1 MNARDASARN
11 PRNMELVLLVFS
23 VGIAMAAYAS
33 VGLVN
38 QGTIPAGMLGY
49 GGGLAMLFGA
59 AHLTLRRFA
68 RDADPVLLPAA
79 ALINGLGLAIIHRL
93 DLAYLDRAQRLGTDP
108 PAASAPAQ
116 LTWTA
121 VGVALF
127 IAVILLVRDHRV
139 LQRFTYT
146 AMLVGLVLLL
156 LPLLPIIG
164 TTINGA
170 RIWIRVAGFSFQP
183 GELAKL
189 VLLVF
194 FAGYLVVK
202 RDVLALASRRF
213 LGVYLPRGRDL
224 GPIVLAWATSLAV
237 LVFERDLGTS
247 LLFFGVFVA
256 MLYVATERLSWLL
269 IGIAMFLSGSY
280 LAWTLF
286 SHVQKRVD
294 IWLHPF
300 ADRNIGDDSYQLVQG
315 LFGLGTGGILGRGL
329 GQGRPEIVPYAK
341 TDFIIAA
348 IGEELGL
355 TGLMAILLIYGIL
368 VQRGLRAAVAVRDA
382 FGKLLAAGLAFSL
395 ALQVFVVVG
404 GVTRLIPLTGLTMP
418 LLSYGG
424 SSLVANWA
432 LIALLLRIS
441 DAARRPPQ
449 PAGPAEPPSSG
460 YARSSAD
467 DATTQ
472 VVRL

>member
-1 MNARDASARN
+1 MSPRGLAGS
-11 PRNMELVLLVFS
+11 PRNVEAVLLLFS

-33 VGLVN
+33 VGLAHDGAV
-38 QGTIPAGMLGY
+38 PAGMAGY
-49 GGGLAMLFGA
+49 GGGLALLFA
-59 AHLTLRRFA
+59 LAHLALRRLA
-68 RDADPVLLPAA
+68 PHADPVLLPAVT
-79 ALINGLGLAIIHRL
+79 LINGLGLAMIHRL
-93 DLAYLDRAQRLGTDP
+93 DLADADRAGSAR
-108 PAASAPAQ
+108 AAAAPAQ
-116 LTWTA
+116 ITWTA
-121 VGVALF
+121 VGVVLF
-127 IAVILLVRDHRV
+127 VAVLLVVRDHRI

-146 AMLVGLVLLL
+146 AMLGGLVLLL
-156 LPLLPIIG
+156 LPLLPGLG

-170 RIWIRVAGFSFQP
+170 RIWIRFAGFSFQP

-213 LGVYLPRGRDL
+213 AGVDLPRGRDL
-224 GPIVLAWATSLAV
+224 GPILVAWLASLAV

-256 MLYVATERLSWLL
+256 LLYIATERLSWLL
-269 IGIAMFLSGSY
+269 IGVGLFLSGSF
-280 LAWTLF
+280 LAWTMF
-286 SHVQKRVD
+286 SHVQQRVD

-300 ADRNIGDDSYQLVQG
+300 AERNVSGDSYQLVQG
-315 LFGLGTGGILGRGL
+315 LFGMGTGGILGKGL
-329 GQGRPEIVPYAK
+329 GQGRPDIVPFAK
-341 TDFIIAA
+341 TDFIVAA

-355 TGLMAILLIYGIL
+355 TGLMAVLVLYGVI
-368 VQRGLRAAVAVRDA
+368 VQRGLRTAVAVRDS
-382 FGKLLAAGLAFSL
+382 FGKLLAAGLAFSV

-418 LLSYGG
+418 WLSYGG

-432 LIALLLRIS
+432 LAAMLLRIS
-441 DAARRPPQ
+441 HAARRPAPP
-449 PAGPAEPPSSG
+449 PAP
-460 YARSSAD
+460 SAD
-467 DATTQ
+467 DAKTQ